1 MRRVELGRYMVRET
15 VDRPDGP
22 SESAESTGRA
32 VAASAVVIC
41 GLFLMALPPVVAIV
55 SMFDPDAL
63 SNLSRWLERLS
74 PTFTYLDY
82 AKAAM
87 TSLATVLLWRA
98 DHHRPGGSSWKRL
111 RQLQIRRRPRSLA

>member
-1 MRRVELGRYMVRET
+1 
-15 VDRPDGP
+15 
-22 SESAESTGRA
+22 
-32 VAASAVVIC
+32 
-41 GLFLMALPPVVAIV
+41 
-55 SMFDPDAL
+55 MFDPDAL

-98 DHHRPGGSSWKRL
+98 DHDRLRGPSWKRL